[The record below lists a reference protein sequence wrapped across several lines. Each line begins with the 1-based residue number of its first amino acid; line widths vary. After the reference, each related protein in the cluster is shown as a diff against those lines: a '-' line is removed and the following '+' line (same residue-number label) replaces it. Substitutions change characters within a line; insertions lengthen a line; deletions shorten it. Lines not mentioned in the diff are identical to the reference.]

1 MSPTIINST
10 EAEIKKMIKI
20 WLKIQKNDQH
30 GHSQV
35 MNLNREM
42 QGKLCV
48 QFSIIYKDYKLAIVF
63 RFNHSHIANYSLNPT
78 F

>member
-10 EAEIKKMIKI
+10 EAEIKKMIRI

-35 MNLNREM
+35 VNLNREM
-42 QGKLCV
+42 
-48 QFSIIYKDYKLAIVF
+48 
-63 RFNHSHIANYSLNPT
+63 
-78 F
+78 